1 MLGFSCSRMRNQ
13 HLTVFFTV
21 GHFFFAFSTIHGF
34 FFIIVVVETHNITN
48 RLFWESGAKK
58 GRGFRLFFSRV
69 LISFVNNQTWI
80 ACDLVIR
87 RQCDIPSSIGRW
99 VVKRINFKTD
109 C

>member
-1 MLGFSCSRMRNQ
+1 MQQNAKAALNSIFHLWAFLFS
-13 HLTVFFTV
+13 
-21 GHFFFAFSTIHGF
+21 FSTIHGF
-34 FFIIVVVETHNITN
+34 LFIIVVVETHSITN
-48 RLFWESGAKK
+48 RLFWESSAKK

-99 VVKRINFKTD
+99 VVERINFKTD